1 MVKNEIEQN
10 ESGHKIGQHASLGK
24 TKVGKIVDWAKM
36 PHWEE
41 MKLGQKIGQK
51 DSLNKVKVGKIV
63 DWAKM
68 KFGGNFGKMI
78 HGAK

>member
-1 MVKNEIEQN
+1 M
-10 ESGHKIGQHASLGK
+10 LR
-24 TKVGKIVDWAKM
+24 
-36 PHWEE
+36 WEE
-41 MKLGQKIGQK
+41 MKLSQKIGQK